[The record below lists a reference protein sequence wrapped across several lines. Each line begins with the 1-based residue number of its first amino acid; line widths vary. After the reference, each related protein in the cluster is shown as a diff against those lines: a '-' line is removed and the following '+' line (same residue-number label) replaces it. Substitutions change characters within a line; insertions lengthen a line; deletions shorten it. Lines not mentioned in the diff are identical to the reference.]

1 MASYAMSS
9 IPQPGGLPH
18 TAGAMPPPRFRH
30 FAIAV
35 AWLAATV
42 VVSISTWEFAYRRAR
57 DGLRANAAVQLVAD
71 AGAVQS
77 ALEKFET
84 LPFLMSL
91 QPAVAYGLLHPNSRD
106 DVEALDRYL
115 LEIQQRARIA
125 AAYVVQADGLT
136 IAASNYGSPQTF
148 VGNNYRF
155 RPYVQSA
162 IQGSTGRFYGIGTT
176 TAEPGYFLA
185 QPVLAGPA
193 PARVIGAVVIKLDLQ
208 DFEKSWPAGADPV
221 ALVDANGVVFL
232 SNVAGWKYRS
242 IAPLS
247 AAAREEIRLTQQY
260 TGKDIDRVL
269 ATGARWAAQDR
280 VIQPVGVLG
289 WRLIRFVSVEGA
301 RRAANSAA
309 VAAALSLAIAGLL
322 ALVVDQRRRHRR
334 IAAASRRALERASAQ
349 LEQRIAERTQEL
361 VRANDDLE
369 QRYREMHATERLLRE
384 TQSELVQAGKLA
396 MLGQMAAGMTH
407 ELNQPLTALR
417 VFADNAIA
425 FLDRGDAPSAR
436 ENLGHIT
443 SAATRMGRLIGQLK
457 GFARKSPGTTWAVD
471 LATSIENSALLLR
484 SDFAE
489 ADASL
494 EVHIQQAASVVGDPI
509 RVEQVLI
516 NLMRNALDA
525 VRACAIRRVVVTLSA
540 GDRAV
545 LRIADSGPG
554 ITPQVR
560 EHLFEPFFT
569 TKLSGA
575 GLGLGLAISASIVQ
589 AMNGELVV
597 SDGDEGGATFTL
609 LLPLVEPRS
618 GGDPS

>member
-1 MASYAMSS
+1 M
-9 IPQPGGLPH
+9 PH
-18 TAGAMPPPRFRH
+18 TAGVMPTPRFRH
-30 FAIAV
+30 FAFAV
-35 AWLAATV
+35 AWLAATAV
-42 VVSISTWEFAYRRAR
+42 VALGTWEFTYRRAR

-84 LPFLMSL
+84 LPFVMSL
-91 QPAVAYGLLHPNSRD
+91 QPAVSQALLHPSAQD
-106 DVEALDRYL
+106 GIEALDRYL
-115 LEIQQRARIA
+115 FEIQQRARIA

-136 IAASNYGSPQTF
+136 IAASNAKQPQTF

-155 RPYVQSA
+155 RPYMQSA
-162 IQGSTGRFYGIGTT
+162 VRGSTGRFYGIGTT

-193 PARVIGAVVIKLDLQ
+193 PASPAASAVLGAVVIKIDLQ
-208 DFEKSWPAGADPV
+208 DFEKSWPIEADPV
-221 ALVDANGVVFL
+221 ALVDANGVIFL
-232 SNVAGWKYRS
+232 SNIADWKYRS

-247 AAAREEIRLTQQY
+247 AAAREQIRLTQQY
-260 TGKDIDRVL
+260 TGKQVDRVL
-269 ATGARWAAQDR
+269 APGPRWAAQDR
-280 VIQPVGVLG
+280 VVQPVGVLG
-289 WRLIRFVSVEGA
+289 WHLIRFVSVDGA
-301 RRAANSAA
+301 RRAAASAA
-309 VAAALSLAIAGLL
+309 VAASLSLAIAGLL
-322 ALVVDQRRRHRR
+322 ALVIDQRRRHRKV
-334 IAAASRRALERASAQ
+334 AAASRRALERASAQ

-361 VRANDDLE
+361 VRANGDLE
-369 QRYREMHATERLLRE
+369 QRYREVHATEQLLRE
-384 TQSELVQAGKLA
+384 TQSELIQAGKLA

-425 FLDRGDAPSAR
+425 FLDLGDASSAR
-436 ENLGHIT
+436 ENLGHIAN
-443 SAATRMGRLIGQLK
+443 AAGRMGRLIGQLK
-457 GFARKSPGTTWAVD
+457 GFARKSPGSTCTVD

-489 ADASL
+489 ADATL
-494 EVHIQQAASVVGDPI
+494 QVHVEQAAVVIGDPI

-525 VRACAIRRVVVTLSA
+525 VKDGAVRRVVVTLSTN
-540 GDRAV
+540 GRAM
-545 LRIADSGPG
+545 LRISDSGPG

-569 TKLSGA
+569 TKPSGA

-589 AMNGELVV
+589 AMSGELLVTE
-597 SDGDEGGATFTL
+597 GDEGGAAFTL
-609 LLPLVEPRS
+609 LLPLAETRS
-618 GGDPS
+618 GGNPS